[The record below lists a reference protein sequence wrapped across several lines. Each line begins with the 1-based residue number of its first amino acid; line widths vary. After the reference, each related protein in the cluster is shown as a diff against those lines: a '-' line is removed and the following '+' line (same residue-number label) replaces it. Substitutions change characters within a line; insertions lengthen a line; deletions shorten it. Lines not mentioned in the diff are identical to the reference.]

1 MWVAVHGFTGMALG
15 VWSPLGLG
23 LTIVA
28 AIVLHLLL
36 DLVPHWDYTRHRRR
50 VLWAALDV
58 GVTAIAFL
66 VAGFTLTDG
75 LSVAV
80 VGFVSAL
87 PDLDVFDAIKP
98 RSKRRRWFPSH
109 WSRFPH
115 GTASPAL
122 GIPLQVVIMVASLTA
137 IAAGAG

>member
-15 VWSPLGLG
+15 AWSPLGLG

-36 DLVPHWDYTRHRRR
+36 DMVPHWDYTRHRRR
-50 VLWAALDV
+50 VLWAALDL
-58 GVTAIAFL
+58 GVTAVAFL
-66 VAGFTLTDG
+66 VAGLTLTDG
-75 LSVAV
+75 LSVV
-80 VGFVSAL
+80 IVGFVSAL

-98 RSKRRRWFPSH
+98 GNKRRRWFPSH

-115 GTASPAL
+115 GTASPAV
-122 GIPLQVVIMVASLTA
+122 GIPLQVILVLASLVTVTA
-137 IAAGAG
+137 GSA